1 MNVALLETID
11 RKRKELD
18 ALLPMS
24 PENEARLDRKFRL
37 EFNYNSNHIEG
48 NTLTYGETK
57 MLLLY
62 NEVTGKHTYRE
73 LEEMK
78 ASDLALKTIREYAA
92 DKNYPLTE
100 STIREL
106 NKILLVEPYWKEA
119 ITADGQPTKV
129 EIIPGNYKQQANGV
143 KLENGEFI
151 AFASPQETLIKMPE
165 LVSWFREEEEKKELP
180 LVVLAAT
187 LHHQFVSIHPFDDGN
202 GRISRLL
209 TNYVFYKNNLPPVV
223 IKSADKENYLRALRA
238 ADSGN
243 LDAFIDYIAEQ
254 LIWSLDLA
262 IHCAQGE
269 EVEEVDDWKKQL
281 KILMKGLDHRKEL
294 LRKSASAIDSIVFES
309 IIPLISLVDYSFID
323 AKNLFSDYFIWYG
336 YDGSK
341 IRYRSLPD
349 LIQRAKEIKPY
360 SKIDFGVSF
369 TDFKKNGDQPFNVE
383 FKLSCIFND
392 FYYSIFWENPTDSTI
407 KNRKLLI
414 EDEYGNTKLST
425 QQKQQIVS
433 ILGKRLVEIVE
444 KKTNK

>member
-1 MNVALLETID
+1 MDVSLLETID

-24 PENEARLDRKFRL
+24 PENEARLERKFRL

-78 ASDLALKTIREYAA
+78 ASDLALKTIKEYAA

-106 NKILLVEPYWKEA
+106 NKILLVEPYWKDA
-119 ITADGQPTKV
+119 ITTDGQPTKV

-165 LVSWFREEEEKKELP
+165 LVNWFREEEAKKELP
-180 LVVLAAT
+180 LVALAAT

-209 TNYVFYKNNLPPVV
+209 MNYVFYKNNLPPVV
-223 IKSADKENYLRALRA
+223 IKSADKDNYLRALRA
-238 ADSGN
+238 ADSGD
-243 LDAFIDYIAEQ
+243 LDSFIDYIAEQ

-262 IHCAQGE
+262 INCAKGE
-269 EVEEVDDWKKQL
+269 EIEEAEDWKKQL
-281 KILMKGLDHRKEL
+281 KVLKFGLEHKGEIKEKISVPAINTIITEVAYPL
-294 LRKSASAIDSIVFES
+294 KTLFEIKLKEISDLFITSSCNFSLSGEKFLASEAAYKIYADNTL
-309 IIPLISLVDYSFID
+309 PLIIQLSFID
-323 AKNLFSDYFIWYG
+323 FKNNGFDSFNIYESIFLNFSKYDYDISVYAL
-336 YDGSK
+336 DGK
-341 IRYRSLPD
+341 IIIYTQKAYHQILTQAEQTE
-349 LIQRAKEIKPY
+349 IVNKTAKELVHQI
-360 SKIDFGVSF
+360 
-369 TDFKKNGDQPFNVE
+369 QE
-383 FKLSCIFND
+383 KL
-392 FYYSIFWENPTDSTI
+392 
-407 KNRKLLI
+407 
-414 EDEYGNTKLST
+414 
-425 QQKQQIVS
+425 KQA
-433 ILGKRLVEIVE
+433 
-444 KKTNK
+444 